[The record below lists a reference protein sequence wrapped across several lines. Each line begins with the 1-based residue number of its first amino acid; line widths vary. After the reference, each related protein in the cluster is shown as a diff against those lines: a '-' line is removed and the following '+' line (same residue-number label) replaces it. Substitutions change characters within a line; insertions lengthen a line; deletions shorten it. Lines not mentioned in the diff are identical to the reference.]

1 MGFFDFI
8 VPGELDAF
16 RFLPESIRESD
27 RTDGQEFLRR
37 YYLGIQQIWETIR
50 SKILSVQDLW
60 DVVNCPDKFLPYL
73 KNIVGWTKQFA
84 RITDELDADTLR
96 RLISVSAAMWK
107 GRTTED
113 TYVDVLNLLVPGRA
127 RVWNWFWFR
136 IITDETYLGEERQG
150 RDPWMISFPG
160 SGQEYYSNLRLVDPG
175 SANKQLVRDVL
186 RLLRPINERIEIIY
200 LKFLDLFEID
210 EDLTQWDIGKAI
222 NAEVA
227 GGFLSLVG
235 NRHAIANAEGSEDWE
250 NYVAF
255 TRIRGGQSSG
265 AGFGLSFYVTT
276 GAFDNYYYARIDVED
291 NELQLRKVVGG
302 IHSSIATFSFSSSYL
317 LQNDIWYGLRVQVSP
332 DGSTNRIKV
341 YLDGTERIN
350 TTDASHSRGSAGI
363 FSGANSYAQADEL
376 EVMGLPVDS
385 ETIDINS

>member
-1 MGFFDFI
+1 MGSFDFV

-16 RFLPESIRESD
+16 HFLPESIREAD
-27 RTDGQEFLRR
+27 RAEGQEFLRR
-37 YYLGIQQIWETIR
+37 YYLGIQQVWETIR
-50 SKILSVQDLW
+50 SKILSVKDLW
-60 DVVNCPDKFLPYL
+60 DVINCPDEFLPYL

-84 RITDELDADTLR
+84 HITDELDTDTLR
-96 RLISVSAAMWK
+96 RLISVSVAMWK

-113 TYVDVLNLLVPGRA
+113 TYIDALNLLVPSRA

-136 IITDETYLGEERQG
+136 IITDETYLSEERQG

-160 SGQEYYSNLRLVDPG
+160 AGQEYYSNLRLVDPG
-175 SANKQLVRDVL
+175 SADKQLVLDVL
-186 RLLRPINERIEIIY
+186 RLLRPVGERIEIVY

-210 EDLTQWDIGKAI
+210 EDLAQWNIGDAAD
-222 NAEVA
+222 AEVA
-227 GGFLSLVG
+227 DGFLSLVG
-235 NRHAIANAEGSEDWE
+235 NRHAFANVEGSEDWE

-265 AGFGLSFYVTT
+265 PGFGLSFYVTPGT
-276 GAFDNYYYARIDVED
+276 FDNYYYARIDVED

-332 DGSTNRIKV
+332 DGVTNRIKV
-341 YLDGTERIN
+341 YLDGTERIDA
-350 TTDASHSRGSAGI
+350 TDTSHSKGSAGI
-363 FSGANSYAQADEL
+363 FSEANSYVQADEL
-376 EVMGLPVDS
+376 EVLGLPVDS
-385 ETIDINS
+385 ETIGINS